1 MFKNL
6 CKSLF
11 ICQSL
16 IYRSIFGFV
25 KKFMDE
31 NSITVPS
38 KCTKV
43 MANNIWPERE
53 KQVIIEQCTEIP
65 VLVMELLVPL
75 SL

>member
-1 MFKNL
+1 
-6 CKSLF
+6 
-11 ICQSL
+11 
-16 IYRSIFGFV
+16 
-25 KKFMDE
+25 MDE

-43 MANNIWPERE
+43 MTNNIWPERE

-65 VLVMELLVPL
+65 VLVMEVLVPL

>member
-1 MFKNL
+1 MSLRIFVNPGCIINNL
-6 CKSLF
+6 PKF
-11 ICQSL
+11 

-43 MANNIWPERE
+43 ITNNIWPERG
-53 KQVIIEQCTEIP
+53 T
-65 VLVMELLVPL
+65 
-75 SL
+75 SDH